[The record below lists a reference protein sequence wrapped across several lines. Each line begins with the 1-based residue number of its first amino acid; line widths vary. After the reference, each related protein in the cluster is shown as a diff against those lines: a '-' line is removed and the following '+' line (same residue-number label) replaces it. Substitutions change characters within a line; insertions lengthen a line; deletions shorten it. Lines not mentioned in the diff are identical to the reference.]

1 MLAIIQARM
10 ASTRLPGKMLA
21 DIEGQPMLWHVVNR
35 TKHSSLVDRLIVA
48 TSVNSGDDLIFQFC
62 VRNNIE
68 CFRGSEDD
76 VLDRFYQA
84 AKATNADSVI
94 RLTGDCPL
102 IDAGLIDKVAHRYTT
117 GDFDYVTNS
126 LRYTYPDGL
135 DVEVFSFKA
144 LERAWREAKSP
155 REREHVVSYFKY
167 SGKFKITNVDNPE
180 GIFGQDYRWSVD
192 EPVDLEFVR
201 EVYRRLSGRKNF
213 DFGMDEVLNLLYENP
228 EMADI
233 NTGISRNEGSFTSYA
248 NEPPVPEQVRTLKRS
263 LELKE
268 EASRLIPGYTQTFSK
283 GPLLFIQGV
292 SPVYLSKGLGS
303 HVWDVDQNE
312 YIDYPMALG
321 PVILGHNYPAV
332 TNAVVQQINLGTSFS
347 LAHPL
352 ELEVAS
358 LLVDQIPC
366 AEMVRFGKNGSDAT
380 SGAVRAARAFT
391 GRDII
396 ACCGYHGWQDWYI
409 GTTTRGRG
417 VPEAV
422 SDLTATFTYN
432 NFASLEKIFAENP
445 GQVAAVIM
453 EPIGVEEPEDDFLS
467 KVRELTRR
475 EGTVLIYDE
484 VVTGFR
490 LGLGGAQE
498 YFGVIPDL
506 TCVGK
511 AMGNGYPIS
520 AVVGS
525 REIMKIFDDVFFSF
539 TFGGEAVS
547 LAASRA
553 TIEEI
558 IEKPVIEHLWQQG
571 QRLRDGFNVLAETYN
586 LGHYLECVG
595 LPPHTAISYKDGA
608 EKAGISADIDFLQ
621 VKSLFQQECVKRG
634 VLVSSSQNMSFSH
647 SNQDIDY
654 TLRVYRT
661 SMEILSVAL
670 KEGDL
675 LSRLEGP
682 LVEPVFRN
690 P

>member
-21 DIEGQPMLWHVVNR
+21 DIDGQPMLWHVVNR
-35 TKHSSLVDRLIVA
+35 TMRSSRVDRLIVA
-48 TSVNSGDDLIFQFC
+48 TSVNSGDDPIVQFC
-62 VRNNIE
+62 ARNNID

-84 AKATNADSVI
+84 AKAAKADSVI
-94 RLTGDCPL
+94 RITGDCPL
-102 IDAGLIDKVAHRYTT
+102 LDSSLLDEVARIYTT

-135 DVEVFSFKA
+135 DVEVFSYKA
-144 LERAWREAKSP
+144 LERAWTEAKSS

-167 SGKFKITNVDNPE
+167 SGKFKITNVDNPKGAVGE
-180 GIFGQDYRWSVD
+180 KYRWSVD

-201 EVYRRLSGRKNF
+201 EVYSRLSKGKNF
-213 DFGMDEVLNLLYENP
+213 DFGMDEVLNLLCENP
-228 EMADI
+228 EITDI
-233 NTGISRNEGSFTSYA
+233 NTGINRNEGSFTSYA
-248 NEPPVPEQVRTLKRS
+248 NEPPIPEQVRTLKRS

-268 EASRLIPGYTQTFSK
+268 EATRLIPGYTQTFSK

-332 TNAVVQQINLGTSFS
+332 TQAVTTQINLGSSFS

-380 SGAVRAARAFT
+380 SGSVRAARAFT

-409 GTTTRGRG
+409 GTTTRGEG

-422 SDLTATFTYN
+422 AELTIPFAYN
-432 NFASLEKIFAENP
+432 DFSSLEKIFAENP
-445 GQVAAVIM
+445 GRVAAVIM
-453 EPIGVEEPEDDFLS
+453 EPIGVEEPKDEFLI

-475 EGTVLIYDE
+475 EGSVLIYDE

-498 YFGVIPDL
+498 YFGVTPDL
-506 TCVGK
+506 ACVGK
-511 AMGNGYPIS
+511 GMGNGFPIS
-520 AVVGS
+520 AVVG
-525 REIMKIFDDVFFSF
+525 RKEIMKIFNDIFFSF

-547 LAASRA
+547 LAASKA
-553 TIEEI
+553 TIQEM

-571 QRLRDGFNVLAETYN
+571 QRLQDGFNVLAEAYN
-586 LGHYLECVG
+586 VGAYLQCVG
-595 LPPHTAISYKDGA
+595 LPPHTAISYKDGS
-608 EKAGISADIDFLQ
+608 EKSGTSTETDPLLI
-621 VKSLFQQECVKRG
+621 KSLFQQECVKRG